1 MNQANNNS
9 GARTWVADQP
19 WRLWGHQVM
28 AVVRQELKQN
38 LFSRRAAGI
47 YLLAFA
53 PVVILGS
60 YVLQSPC
67 LNCNTYGD
75 ASLAHTFQSYLDEE
89 TTMLAG
95 IFQLYYLRL
104 GIFFGVM
111 GVFTWLFRGQVVQR
125 TLHYSF
131 LAPLR
136 RELLIIGKFLAGT
149 LMATL
154 MFGAGVL
161 LSFALVYWHFGPAG
175 YDFVFHGPGLQQ
187 LAVYLGIT
195 ALACIGYGAIF
206 LTLTIIFKNPV
217 IPGIAMLGW
226 ETFSGIF
233 PAMLQRL
240 SVSFYLKHLCPVS
253 APSDGILALLT
264 VVTEPVAAWATV
276 LGLLLLAAAALAVAC
291 LRVRT
296 LEISYSSEQ

>member
-1 MNQANNNS
+1 M
-9 GARTWVADQP
+9 
-19 WRLWGHQVM
+19 
-28 AVVRQELKQN
+28 
-38 LFSRRAAGI
+38 FAA
-47 YLLAFA
+47 
-53 PVVILGS
+53 
-60 YVLQSPC
+60 
-67 LNCNTYGD
+67 
-75 ASLAHTFQSYLDEE
+75 
-89 TTMLAG
+89 
-95 IFQLYYLRL
+95 IFQLYYLRM

-111 GVFTWLFRGQVVQR
+111 GIFTWLFRSQIVQR

-136 RELLIIGKFLAGT
+136 RELLIIGKFLAGA

-154 MFGAGVL
+154 IFGAGVFVSFSL
-161 LSFALVYWHFGPAG
+161 LYWHFAGRG
-175 YDFVFHGPGLQQ
+175 YDYVFHGPGVEQ

-206 LTLTIIFKNPV
+206 LTLSVIFKNPI
-217 IPGIAMLGW
+217 IPGICMLGW

-253 APSDGILALLT
+253 APGDGILALLT
-264 VVTEPVAAWATV
+264 VVTEPVAPWATV
-276 LGLLLLAAAALAVAC
+276 LGLLLLTSAVLAFAC
-291 LRVRT
+291 IRSRT

>member
-1 MNQANNNS
+1 MSNAFSN
-9 GARTWVADQP
+9 ARTWITTRP
-19 WRLWGHQVM
+19 WRLWAIQLR

-38 LFSRRAAGI
+38 FFSKRGSWV

-53 PVVILGS
+53 PPAVFAI
-60 YVLQSPC
+60 
-67 LNCNTYGD
+67 D
-75 ASLAHTFQSYLDEE
+75 ALRTPGCPACSLDDD
-89 TTMLAG
+89 TTMFAAT
-95 IFQLYYLRL
+95 FQLYYLRM

-111 GVFTWLFRGQVVQR
+111 GIFTWLFRSQVVQR

-136 RELLIIGKFLAGT
+136 RELLILGKFLAGAV
-149 LMATL
+149 MATVI
-154 MFGAGVL
+154 FGAGVF
-161 LSFALVYWHFGPAG
+161 LSFALVYLHFAARGFE
-175 YDFVFHGPGLQQ
+175 YVFNGPGLEQ
-187 LAVYLGIT
+187 LAAYLGIT

-206 LTLTIIFKNPV
+206 LTLTIIFKNPIV
-217 IPGIAMLGW
+217 PGIAMLGW

-253 APSDGILALLT
+253 APGDGILGLLT
-264 VVTEPVAAWATV
+264 VVTEPVAPWATV
-276 LGLLLLAAAALAVAC
+276 LGLLVLTSAVLTFAC
-291 LRVRT
+291 IRSRR

>member
-1 MNQANNNS
+1 MSQVSNS
-9 GARTWVADQP
+9 SGLRTWITSQP
-19 WRLWGHQVM
+19 WRLWGYQVM
-28 AVVRQELKQN
+28 VVAQQELKRN
-38 LFSRRAAGI
+38 LFTRRAI
-47 YLLAFA
+47 WVYLLAFG
-53 PVVILGS
+53 PVVILAIDA
-60 YVLQSPC
+60 LRSPGC
-67 LNCNTYGD
+67 LPC
-75 ASLAHTFQSYLDEE
+75 SLDEE
-89 TTMLAG
+89 TTVLAA

-111 GVFTWLFRGQVVQR
+111 GIFTWLFRGQIVQR

-136 RELLIIGKFLAGT
+136 RELLIIGKFLAGA
-149 LMATL
+149 LMATVL
-154 MFGAGVL
+154 FGAGVL
-161 LSFALVYWHFGPAG
+161 LSFSLVYWHFAARG
-175 YDFVFHGPGLQQ
+175 YDYVFHGPGLEQ
-187 LAVYLGIT
+187 LAAYLGIT

-217 IPGIAMLGW
+217 IPGIVMLGW
-226 ETFSGIF
+226 ETFSGVF

-240 SVSFYLKHLCPVS
+240 SVSFYLKHLCPVN

-276 LGLLLLAAAALAVAC
+276 LGLLLLASVALAVAC
-291 LRVRT
+291 IRSRT

>member
-1 MNQANNNS
+1 MNLVNGGS
-9 GARTWVADQP
+9 GARSWITRQP
-19 WRLWGHQVM
+19 WRLWGQQLM

-53 PVVILGS
+53 PVVILGM
-60 YVLQSPC
+60 YVLEKPC
-67 LNCNTYGD
+67 LSCNAYGD
-75 ASLAHTFQSYLDEE
+75 ASLAGTFQSYLDEE
-89 TTMLAG
+89 TVMLAG

-111 GVFTWLFRGQVVQR
+111 GVFTWLFRGQIVQR

-136 RELLIIGKFLAGT
+136 RELLIIGKVLAGA
-149 LMATL
+149 LMATVS
-154 MFGAGVL
+154 FASGVL

-175 YDFVFHGPGLQQ
+175 YDYVFHGPGFEQ

-195 ALACIGYGAIF
+195 ALASIGYGAIF
-206 LTLTIIFKNPV
+206 LTLTIIFKNPI
-217 IPGIAMLGW
+217 IPGIVMLGW

-253 APSDGILALLT
+253 VPANGVLALLT
-264 VVTEPVAAWATV
+264 VVTEPVAPWATV
-276 LGLLLLAAAALAVAC
+276 LGLLLLATVVLAFAC
-291 LRVRT
+291 IRSRT